1 MPRVGP
7 SRSLP
12 TLISAT
18 CGGPSVWSN
27 WPMRSPSVPGP
38 HCLKPVAAARCSK
51 PPIAFL
57 PTMTLRPSVAE
68 RSFPLLNLV
77 EMLGQPC
84 LQSVLYGWR
93 QLQDHLDKTQGL
105 KDFKVTPSIHDNM
118 RPLGTQLLKGDRL
131 ARLVRKTRTGLCVG
145 KQMIQTV

>member
-1 MPRVGP
+1 MRAVVV
-7 SRSLP
+7 LP
-12 TLISAT
+12 QPLSPTM
-18 CGGPSVWSN
+18 PSV
-27 WPMRSPSVPGP
+27 SPRRRTKS
-38 HCLKPVAAARCSK
+38 
-51 PPIAFL
+51 I
-57 PTMTLRPSVAE
+57 SVAE

-105 KDFKVTPSIHDNM
+105 KDFTVTPSIHDNM
-118 RPLGTQLLKGDRL
+118 RPLGAQLLKGDRL

-145 KQMIQTV
+145 KQMIQTVA

>member
-1 MPRVGP
+1 MSL
-7 SRSLP
+7 SRLNYGQPGVQAHPEIVQGTAELHHEIADALLP
-12 TLISAT
+12 QAD
-18 CGGPSVWSN
+18 
-27 WPMRSPSVPGP
+27 
-38 HCLKPVAAARCSK
+38 PV
-51 PPIAFL
+51 FHN
-57 PTMTLRPSVAE
+57 TSVAE

-118 RPLGTQLLKGDRL
+118 RPLGAQLLKGDRL

-145 KQMIQTV
+145 KQMIQTVA

>member
-1 MPRVGP
+1 MSQVEPWFSVLFQW
-7 SRSLP
+7 STEVYARSVLCP
-12 TLISAT
+12 DTI
-18 CGGPSVWSN
+18 
-27 WPMRSPSVPGP
+27 
-38 HCLKPVAAARCSK
+38 
-51 PPIAFL
+51 
-57 PTMTLRPSVAE
+57 SVAE

-145 KQMIQTV
+145 KQMIQTVA